1 MPTTFSITAPR
12 FTEEDDRREEESL
25 APAERAKFQND
36 IFGTAE
42 DSDVVE
48 TSAIRV
54 QAVAEMEEELER
66 IPAHD
71 KREYAQAL
79 EVCPELFRQGAEA
92 DPLLFLRCED
102 FQVKVNTDFLN
113 WMSCTFFTHQRS
125 TQYQSLTRQ
134 I

>member
-12 FTEEDDRREEESL
+12 FTEEDDRQEQESL
-25 APAERAKFQND
+25 APAERAEIQKD
-36 IFGTAE
+36 MFGAAT

-79 EVCPELFRQGAEA
+79 EVCPELFRRGAEA

-102 FQVKVNTDFLN
+102 FHVKVNTDFVNL
-113 WMSCTFFTHQRS
+113 MSCTFL
-125 TQYQSLTRQ
+125 YVL
-134 I
+134 